1 MAGGEARMAEATITP
16 DMIEAMRARV
26 GTRLRIDHSIN
37 NEEATRIAIAK
48 FAAGIGDTN
57 PLWTDAAYA
66 AASRYGALVAPP
78 SFVIGVFSG
87 IQFGWPGL
95 GSFHS
100 DSTLR
105 FYRPILLGDRVTP
118 SCTYIGFDGP
128 RPSSFAET
136 MVIDRFH
143 NAYHNQRGEL
153 VAEIDWS
160 VINVE
165 RAKAKTRGS
174 ERSLPVPHRWQDDEL
189 QAIEAKVR
197 AEQPRGARPYLWE
210 DIAVGDALP
219 TLTKGPIGMTDE
231 IAFVAGG
238 GAPIP
243 RLAAHAAALQ
253 NYDRHPAW
261 AFRDPDSGALEPIY
275 AVHYNRNA
283 ARAMGLPVQYD
294 VGFQRQCWQLHLL
307 THWSGDNAWIK
318 HAQAQYRRFV
328 YLGDVVELSGSVSRT
343 YIDDE
348 REHCVDV
355 VTSAF
360 NQRGENVMPGTATVV
375 FPSRAQGAVPLDRR
389 LPKPG

>member
-1 MAGGEARMAEATITP
+1 MAEAAITP
-16 DMIEAMRARV
+16 EMIEAMRARI
-26 GTRLRIDHSIN
+26 GADLRIEHSIN

-57 PLWTDAAYA
+57 PLWTDATYA
-66 AASRYGALVAPP
+66 ASSHYGSLVAPP

-105 FYRPILLGDRVTP
+105 FYRPILLGDRITP
-118 SCTYIGFDGP
+118 TCTYVGFDGP
-128 RPSSFAET
+128 RPSSFAEM

-143 NAYHNQRGEL
+143 NEYRNDRGEL

-165 RAKAKTRGS
+165 RSKAKARSS
-174 ERSLPVPHRWQDDEL
+174 ERSLPVPHQWEDDAL
-189 QAIEAKVR
+189 HAIESRVR
-197 AEQPRGARPYLWE
+197 AERPHGATPYVWE
-210 DIAVGDALP
+210 EIAVGDALP

-243 RLAAHAAALQ
+243 RLAAHAAAL
-253 NYDRHPAW
+253 NDYDRHPAW

-328 YLGDVVELSGSVSRT
+328 YLGDVVELSGSVSRV
-343 YIDDE
+343 YIDDDG
-348 REHCVDV
+348 EHCADV
-355 VTSAF
+355 ATSAF

-375 FPSRAQGAVPLDRR
+375 FPSREHATSPLDRR
-389 LPKPG
+389 LPAR